1 MNIQLALVC
10 DHAIIDQ
17 HGKLSV
23 LGIFDRIWVERFPA
37 IHPRLHLVL
46 RLKGRR
52 TEVGDHAVLIQ
63 LADDAG
69 REVLRGEGNVQIGE
83 PPAGVVDIEA
93 AAVLAFD
100 VPLERTGIYTFEITV
115 DGAHAASVPI
125 TVAQMPVPAHP
136 APPQLPPLP
145 PLPPM
150 PPTPPI
156 IN

>member
-1 MNIQLALVC
+1 VNVHLALVC

-52 TEVGDHAVLIQ
+52 TEIGDHTVLIQ
-63 LADDAG
+63 LVDQSG
-69 REVLRGEGNVQIGE
+69 QEILRGEGNVAIGE
-83 PPAGVVDIEA
+83 PPAGVLDIEA

-100 VPLERTGIYTFEITV
+100 VPLEKPGVYTFEIAV
-115 DGAHAASVPI
+115 DGAQAVSVPV
-125 TVAQMPVPAHP
+125 TVVQMPASAHP
-136 APPQLPPLP
+136 APPPPLP
-145 PLPPM
+145 PA
-150 PPTPPI
+150 PPT

>member
-1 MNIQLALVC
+1 VNVQLALVC

-52 TEVGDHAVLIQ
+52 TEIGDHTVLIQ
-63 LADDAG
+63 LVDAQG
-69 REVLRGEGNVQIGE
+69 QEILRGEGNVAIGE

-100 VPLERTGIYTFEITV
+100 VPLERPGVYTFEIAV

-125 TVAQMPVPAHP
+125 AVAHMQAPAHP
-136 APPQLPPLP
+136 APPQ
-145 PLPPM
+145 PPM
-150 PPTPPI
+150 PPAPPT

>member
-1 MNIQLALVC
+1 VNVQLALVC

-52 TEVGDHAVLIQ
+52 TEIGDHTVLIQ
-63 LADDAG
+63 LVDMEG
-69 REVLRGEGNVQIGE
+69 QEILRGEGNVAIGE

-100 VPLERTGIYTFEITV
+100 VPLERPGVYTFEIAV
-115 DGAHAASVPI
+115 DGARSASVPL
-125 TVAQMPVPAHP
+125 TVAHMQTPAHP
-136 APPQLPPLP
+136 APPQ
-145 PLPPM
+145 PPM
-150 PPTPPI
+150 PPAPPT

>member
-52 TEVGDHAVLIQ
+52 TEIGDHTVLIQ
-63 LADDAG
+63 LVDMQG
-69 REVLRGEGNVQIGE
+69 QEILRGEGNVAIGE
-83 PPAGVVDIEA
+83 PPAGVLDIEA

-100 VPLERTGIYTFEITV
+100 VPLERPGVYTFEIAV
-115 DGAHAASVPI
+115 DGARSASVPL
-125 TVAQMPVPAHP
+125 TVAQMQAPAHP
-136 APPQLPPLP
+136 APPQ
-145 PLPPM
+145 PPM
-150 PPTPPI
+150 PPAPPT

>member
-1 MNIQLALVC
+1 MNVHLALVC

-52 TEVGDHAVLIQ
+52 TEIGDHSVLIQ
-63 LADDAG
+63 LVDAQG
-69 REVLRGEGNVQIGE
+69 QEILRGEGNVAIGE
-83 PPAGVVDIEA
+83 PPAGVVEIEA

-100 VPLERTGIYTFEITV
+100 VPLEKPGVFTFEIAV
-115 DGAHAASVPI
+115 DGAHAASVPV
-125 TVAQMPVPAHP
+125 TVLQMQAPAHP
-136 APPQLPPLP
+136 APPQPPLP
-145 PLPPM
+145 PA
-150 PPTPPI
+150 PPT

>member
-1 MNIQLALVC
+1 VNVQLALVC

-52 TEVGDHAVLIQ
+52 TEVGDHGVLIQ
-63 LADDAG
+63 LVDDAG

-100 VPLERTGIYTFEITV
+100 VPLEHPGTYTFEITV
-115 DGAHAASVPI
+115 DGAHVASVPI

-136 APPQLPPLP
+136 APPPQ
-145 PLPPM
+145 LPPM

>member
-1 MNIQLALVC
+1 VNVHLALVC

-52 TEVGDHAVLIQ
+52 TEIGDHSVLIQ
-63 LADDAG
+63 LVDAQG
-69 REVLRGEGNVQIGE
+69 QEILRGEGNVAIGE
-83 PPAGVVDIEA
+83 PPAGVVEIEA

-100 VPLERTGIYTFEITV
+100 VPLEKPGVYSFEIAV
-115 DGAHAASVPI
+115 DGAHAAAVP
-125 TVAQMPVPAHP
+125 VAVLQMQAPAHP
-136 APPQLPPLP
+136 APPQPPLP
-145 PLPPM
+145 PT
-150 PPTPPI
+150 PPT

>member
-1 MNIQLALVC
+1 VNIQLALVC

-52 TEVGDHAVLIQ
+52 TEIGDHTVLIQ
-63 LADDAG
+63 LVDMQG
-69 REVLRGEGNVQIGE
+69 QEILRGEGNVAIGE
-83 PPAGVVDIEA
+83 PPAGVLDIEA

-100 VPLERTGIYTFEITV
+100 IPLERPGVYTFEIAV
-115 DGAHAASVPI
+115 DGARSASVPL
-125 TVAQMPVPAHP
+125 TVAQMRAPAHP
-136 APPQLPPLP
+136 APPQPPLP
-145 PLPPM
+145 PA
-150 PPTPPI
+150 PPT

>member
-1 MNIQLALVC
+1 MNVHLALVC

-52 TEVGDHAVLIQ
+52 TEIGDHSVLIQ
-63 LADDAG
+63 LVDAQG
-69 REVLRGEGNVQIGE
+69 QEILRGEGNVAIGE
-83 PPAGVVDIEA
+83 PAAGVVEIEA

-100 VPLERTGIYTFEITV
+100 VPLEKPGVYTFEIAV
-115 DGAHAASVPI
+115 DGAHAASVPV
-125 TVAQMPVPAHP
+125 TVLQMQAPAHP
-136 APPQLPPLP
+136 APPQPPLP
-145 PLPPM
+145 PSP
-150 PPTPPI
+150 PPT

>member
-1 MNIQLALVC
+1 MNVQLALVC

-37 IHPRLHLVL
+37 IHPRLHLVI

-52 TEVGDHAVLIQ
+52 TEIGDHTVLIQ
-63 LADDAG
+63 LVDMAG
-69 REVLRGEGNVQIGE
+69 QEILRGEGNVAIGE
-83 PPAGVVDIEA
+83 PPAGIVDIEA

-100 VPLERTGIYTFEITV
+100 VPLERPGVYTFEIAV
-115 DGAHAASVPI
+115 DGARTASVPI
-125 TVAQMPVPAHP
+125 TVAQMQTPAHP
-136 APPQLPPLP
+136 APPQ
-145 PLPPM
+145 PPM
-150 PPTPPI
+150 PPAPPT